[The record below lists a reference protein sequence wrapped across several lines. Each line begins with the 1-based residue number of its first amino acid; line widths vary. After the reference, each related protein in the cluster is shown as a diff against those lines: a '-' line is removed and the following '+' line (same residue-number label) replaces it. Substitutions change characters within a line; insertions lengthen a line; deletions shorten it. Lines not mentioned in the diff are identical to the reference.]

1 MCAELIMRNE
11 HPLTSYLLSLIS
23 YLNKMNL
30 EELREYCLSLPHVTE
45 DMPFGEDILVFRI
58 CNRIFV
64 LTSLESV
71 PLRVSLKCDPER
83 AIELREQYPDK
94 IIAGYHLNKKHWN
107 TVLLEG
113 LPPALIKEMIQHSYD
128 QVLAKVP
135 KKEREILNH
144 K

>member
-1 MCAELIMRNE
+1 MS
-11 HPLTSYLLSLIS
+11 PLLPLIS

-128 QVLAKVP
+128 QVLDKVP
-135 KKEREILNH
+135 KKEREKLSPSQTENL
-144 K
+144 